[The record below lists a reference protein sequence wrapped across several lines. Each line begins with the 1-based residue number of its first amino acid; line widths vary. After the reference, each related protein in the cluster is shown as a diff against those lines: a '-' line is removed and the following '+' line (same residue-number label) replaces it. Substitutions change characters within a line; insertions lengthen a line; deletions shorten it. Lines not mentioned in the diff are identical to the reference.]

1 MKIKMHLA
9 FYIPLLVLVVL
20 ICAGLLALLALPSEP
35 QGVSECKRDPS
46 CTAIIRSFGWPN
58 WH

>member
-20 ICAGLLALLALPSEP
+20 ICAGLLALPSEP
-35 QGVSECKRDPS
+35 QGVNECKRDPS